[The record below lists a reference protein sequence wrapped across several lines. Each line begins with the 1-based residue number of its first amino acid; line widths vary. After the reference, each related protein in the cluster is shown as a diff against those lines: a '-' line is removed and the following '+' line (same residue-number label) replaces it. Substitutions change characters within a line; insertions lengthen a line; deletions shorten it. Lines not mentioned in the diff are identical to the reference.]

1 MSPWMSSFVLH
12 PRAQQGRPSN
22 KKLSGKDLVGTVAVR
37 SPDKGIDDAMAKP
50 PDAKLPGS
58 TSSHSPGVRG
68 AGAEDRS
75 VHSFTPCSIMEPG
88 RVNPD
93 RKVRKQ
99 VVERYGSAKNK
110 TIDIDAFDTFP
121 YSGSNTATL
130 PSNESSVSRDNVDD
144 NSAAAVTV
152 DGDVESQ
159 QQQEPGQPRHK
170 TNASPRQPQTQV
182 QPGAFHAGLDYGL
195 HGPNAR
201 DVSVVEDD
209 GLTVHSSLQQPASMS
224 IARVEEVSAVLVD
237 EDEEERKKQE
247 RLDKELQ
254 KALKQKE
261 MDVPVADVGRGL
273 WCSRRVKIASSVGC
287 FVALVAAVLGVLF
300 GVVFKPKP
308 PPPSEGL
315 IELFSSMSFDGGE
328 ALRSTST
335 PQNKA
340 YNWLANN
347 NTNLGSY
354 SDERKI
360 QRYVLATLC

>member
-1 MSPWMSSFVLH
+1 
-12 PRAQQGRPSN
+12 
-22 KKLSGKDLVGTVAVR
+22 
-37 SPDKGIDDAMAKP
+37 
-50 PDAKLPGS
+50 
-58 TSSHSPGVRG
+58 
-68 AGAEDRS
+68 
-75 VHSFTPCSIMEPG
+75 
-88 RVNPD
+88 
-93 RKVRKQ
+93 
-99 VVERYGSAKNK
+99 
-110 TIDIDAFDTFP
+110 
-121 YSGSNTATL
+121 
-130 PSNESSVSRDNVDD
+130 
-144 NSAAAVTV
+144 
-152 DGDVESQ
+152 
-159 QQQEPGQPRHK
+159 
-170 TNASPRQPQTQV
+170 
-182 QPGAFHAGLDYGL
+182 
-195 HGPNAR
+195 
-201 DVSVVEDD
+201 
-209 GLTVHSSLQQPASMS
+209 MS

-247 RLDKELQ
+247 RLNKELQ

-360 QRYVLATLC
+360 QRYVLATLNWDDNNNWLTDNDECGWYNDADAFCSNRTVKDFALFSNNLVGKIPVEVALLSNSVRAIAV